1 MRNIMKEKIFRIF
14 LIPFLF
20 FGCVSIPPEAP
31 ELSMELGKRISSI
44 EESNI
49 KLLHKF
55 FDQKRAEVDSFIEDE
70 WVPSFAENVF
80 SGRQVSN
87 VWDKIVTS
95 GNKQDRLKFLIMTGP
110 ALQNKINK
118 KRLELIQPLDI
129 LERRIA
135 NSLRKEYTQA
145 RAINNSITSL
155 LTSASEVVENRNSYL
170 DMIGI
175 TKNKI
180 STAID
185 KTDDIVSSLL
195 DKSKDAPQK
204 VDKAIAYIKKLKSLK
219 DSI

>member
-1 MRNIMKEKIFRIF
+1 MKYKILGIF

-20 FGCVSIPPEAP
+20 LGCVSIPPEAP

-44 EESNI
+44 EEANI
-49 KLLHKF
+49 KLLNKF

-70 WVPSFAENVF
+70 WVPTFAKNVF
-80 SGRQVSN
+80 SDRKIST
-87 VWDKIVTS
+87 VWDKIVAS

-110 ALQNKINK
+110 ALQNKINQ
-118 KRLELIQPLDI
+118 KRLELIQPLDT
-129 LERRIA
+129 LERKIA
-135 NSLRKEYTQA
+135 KAIRQEYTQA
-145 RAINNSITSL
+145 RAINNSITGL

-170 DMIGI
+170 DMIGV
-175 TKNKI
+175 TENKI

>member
-1 MRNIMKEKIFRIF
+1 MKYKILGIF

-20 FGCVSIPPEAP
+20 LGCVSIPPEAP

-44 EESNI
+44 EEANI
-49 KLLHKF
+49 KLLNKF

-70 WVPSFAENVF
+70 WVPTFAKNVF
-80 SGRQVSN
+80 SDRKISN
-87 VWDKIVTS
+87 VWDKIVAS

-110 ALQNKINK
+110 ALQNKINQ
-118 KRLELIQPLDI
+118 KRLELIQPLDT
-129 LERRIA
+129 LERKIA
-135 NSLRKEYTQA
+135 KAIRQEYTQA
-145 RAINNSITSL
+145 RAINNSITGL

-170 DMIGI
+170 DMIGV
-175 TKNKI
+175 TENKI